1 MNACVFSQLSSDDCG
16 DADLDDANLETQVC
30 CQSINTVYVQS
41 YVSLCK
47 AKMCSTHSTLLPNH
61 STTFHSCV
69 FVQIQDLMALFSGPS
84 HLQCRKLVGG
94 LGTRL

>member
-1 MNACVFSQLSSDDCG
+1 MNGCVFSQLSSDDCG

-30 CQSINTVYVQS
+30 CTTVYVH
-41 YVSLCK
+41 VSLCK